1 MALDHPRDSTIAVV
15 GDGFGSLM
23 VFTTA
28 RYVGFAPDAVTIY
41 GTSAHPT
48 STYQQY
54 AYNLG
59 QTVLRSE
66 SESQFLPADWPTF
79 AQLDAWAHKSLRP
92 LTRSITR
99 RYNPGVAEIMAEA
112 NVVQR
117 ELRWESN
124 RYSCKVGWI
133 QRETGPTPHFAL
145 YDEDA
150 RFLARAKHVVL
161 ALGHGPL
168 SYPPALGLARTDER
182 LRDRIVQA
190 YDPKQYAPEGRY
202 IVVGA
207 GIASVNEWANALD
220 VGGKVISL
228 LRNPAP
234 EEQDLNA
241 PRCLFEAL
249 GIDAF
254 QSVSFEER
262 LEYLGKILK
271 GTTPSR
277 RSWQA
282 RINRG
287 VEEGRFEQIIGEITD
302 VQPGPAGLRAYVKA
316 REGEDPGWLDVSG
329 IVCGTG
335 FNKSAL
341 TVPLLRRL
349 VEHYDVPVEG
359 GRLKLKNNC
368 GVPGLDLA
376 ESRLCVM
383 GIFANFVVPHGDTIA
398 GLKYIARRFVADCAR
413 AERLTGR
420 RFPSRVR
427 LQLGLARESAR
438 AVRSVRATE
447 QLA

>member
-1 MALDHPRDSTIAVV
+1 
-15 GDGFGSLM
+15 
-23 VFTTA
+23 
-28 RYVGFAPDAVTIY
+28 
-41 GTSAHPT
+41 
-48 STYQQY
+48 
-54 AYNLG
+54 
-59 QTVLRSE
+59 
-66 SESQFLPADWPTF
+66 
-79 AQLDAWAHKSLRP
+79 
-92 LTRSITR
+92 
-99 RYNPGVAEIMAEA
+99 
-112 NVVQR
+112 
-117 ELRWESN
+117 
-124 RYSCKVGWI
+124 VGWI
-133 QRETGPTPHFAL
+133 QREAEPTPHFAL

-168 SYPPALGLARTDER
+168 SYPPALGRARTDER

-190 YDPKQYAPEGRY
+190 YAPKQYAPEGRY

-271 GTTPSR
+271 GTTPTR

-302 VQPGPAGLRAYVKA
+302 VEPGPAGLRAYVKA
-316 REGEDPGWLDVSG
+316 REGDDPGWLDVSG

-341 TVPLLRRL
+341 TVPLFRRL
-349 VEHYDVPVEG
+349 VEYYGVPVEG

-368 GVPGLDLA
+368 GVPGLDLP

-413 AERLTGR
+413 AERLKGR

-427 LQLGLARESAR
+427 LQMSLAREAAR
-438 AVRSVRATE
+438 AVRQVRATE